1 MFRELETRDCRDDE
15 FNSTDFEENYTF
27 YPPTRS
33 AESDI
38 KIYGPKMKCLE
49 NTDDVKLWGN
59 YDSTTARNIMV
70 VFERCNATTNKDGC
84 KSEQEIDDWMS
95 FKYILTYVN
104 EKKFV

>member
-1 MFRELETRDCRDDE
+1 
-15 FNSTDFEENYTF
+15 
-27 YPPTRS
+27 
-33 AESDI
+33 
-38 KIYGPKMKCLE
+38 MKCLE